1 MNTNCDVCCFLQTW
15 KKQVYKSPLVRVM
28 RIYWPVFYR
37 NEQRRIGYRY
47 ERLYFTK
54 KIIKKR
60 LPKWIIPYKVWFFA
74 VETYGMLN
82 PFLFSDDEHYVES
95 LRLWKERDMKAFI
108 DENPRLR
115 PHRHEKICKYR
126 KTLRV

>member
-1 MNTNCDVCCFLQTW
+1 MNTNCEVCCFLHAW
-15 KKQVYKSPLVRVM
+15 KKQVLKSPLVRVT
-28 RIYWPVFYR
+28 RIYWSVFYR
-37 NEQRRIGYRY
+37 EEQRRIGYRY
-47 ERLYFTK
+47 ERLYFIK

-74 VETYGMLN
+74 VETYAMLN
-82 PFLFSDDEHYVES
+82 PFLFTDDEYYVES
-95 LRLWKERDMKAFI
+95 LRLWKEREMKAFI

>member
-1 MNTNCDVCCFLQTW
+1 MNTNCEVCCFLHTW
-15 KKQVYKSPLVRVM
+15 KKQVFKSPLVRVM
-28 RIYWPVFYR
+28 RIYWSVFYR
-37 NEQRRIGYRY
+37 EEQRRIGYRY
-47 ERLYFTK
+47 ERLYFIK

-60 LPKWIIPYKVWFFA
+60 LPKWIVPYKVWFFA

-82 PFLFSDDEHYVES
+82 PFRFTDDEHYVES
-95 LRLWKERDMKAFI
+95 LRLWKESEMKAFI